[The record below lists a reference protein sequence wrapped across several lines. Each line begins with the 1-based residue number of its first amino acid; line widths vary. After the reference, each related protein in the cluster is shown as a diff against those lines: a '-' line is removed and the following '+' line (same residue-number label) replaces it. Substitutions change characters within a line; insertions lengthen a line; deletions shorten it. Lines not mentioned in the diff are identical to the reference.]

1 SSFLADFESEDSFV
15 FVSPTELVQQTVFV
29 NVLLFSFQGSYRY
42 CVSAATLISYH
53 FADSMSTTFLISF
66 VVVLHTRSATLT
78 IITLRQI
85 EVNNFFKLFSLFP
98 YTGSATF
105 FTIPAC
111 LFDCNIN
118 FKNHIQNSNSYYK

>member
-15 FVSPTELVQQTVFV
+15 FVSSTESVRQTVFV

-42 CVSAATLISYH
+42 YVSAATLISYH
-53 FADSMSTTFLISF
+53 FTGSMSTTFLISF
-66 VVVLHTRSATLT
+66 VVVSYTRSATLS
-78 IITLRQI
+78 IITLRRI
-85 EVNNFFKLFSLFP
+85 EVNNFLKLFSLFP

-111 LFDCNIN
+111 LSYCNTN
-118 FKNHIQNSNSYYK
+118 FKKAYNKPY